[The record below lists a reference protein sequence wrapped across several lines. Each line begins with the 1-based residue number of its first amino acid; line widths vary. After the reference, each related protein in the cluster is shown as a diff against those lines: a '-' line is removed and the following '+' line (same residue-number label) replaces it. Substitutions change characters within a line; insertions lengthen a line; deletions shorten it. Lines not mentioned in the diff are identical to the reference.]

1 MTNPSSIVR
10 FHSRTG
16 GRGSVAE
23 ANMAYQ
29 LYGQGLFNGTGVVES
44 GNADMNVIVG
54 GSNSAPDIVLA
65 ESPAGYKVALDIV
78 GTAQLTITAPASN
91 SRISAVVAYTDDLSI
106 ASTEDTVTG
115 NPATCG
121 LIVVDGTTAA
131 NPNVPTEAQ
140 IRTAITADGATGSQA
155 AYAVVAYITVS
166 SATTVVTSSLI
177 KNTDA
182 KGAIAL
188 LAHPVGSYYETSD
201 TSFDP
206 NVEWGGTWVEDT
218 AGRMLVAQD
227 SGTFTTVGATGGAEK
242 HQHDIGLDLA
252 GNFGEAGIEDPTTGL
267 HDYAADG
274 THTKGSMTISS
285 TGSRQFNSSTL
296 DASTT
301 KNAGTITFAGSTTY
315 ESGLPPYTV
324 VKRWHRTA

>member
-29 LYGQGLFNGTGVVES
+29 IYGHGLFTGTGVVES

-121 LIVVDGTTAA
+121 LIVVNGTTAA
-131 NPNVPTEAQ
+131 NPSVPSDAQ

-166 SATTVVTSSLI
+166 SATTAITTSLI
-177 KNTDA
+177 KNTNA
-182 KGAIAL
+182 KGALAL

-201 TSFDP
+201 ATFDP
-206 NVEWGGTWVEDT
+206 NIEWGGTWTEDS
-218 AGRMLVAQD
+218 AGKVTVAQD
-227 SGTFTTVGATGGAEK
+227 SGTFATVGDTGGAE
-242 HQHDIGLDLA
+242 
-252 GNFGEAGIEDPTTGL
+252 
-267 HDYAADG
+267 
-274 THTKGSMTISS
+274 THTHPLSSQGYAHIAIRSNNTIQYQERSVTDWTATYKGDITNPGDSS
-285 TGSRQFNSSTL
+285 ATNGFGATLGGVTDSGSTL
-296 DASTT
+296 Q
-301 KNAGTITFAGSTTY
+301 
-315 ESGLPPYTV
+315 PYV
-324 VKRWHRTA
+324 VTKRWHRTA

>member
-91 SRISAVVAYTDDLSI
+91 SRIAAVVAYTDDLSI

-155 AYAVVAYITVS
+155 AYAVIAYITVS
-166 SATTVVTSSLI
+166 SATTIVTSSLI
-177 KNTDA
+177 KNTNA
-182 KGAIAL
+182 KGALAL

-201 TSFDP
+201 ATFDP
-206 NVEWGGTWVEDT
+206 NIEWGGTWVEDS
-218 AGRMLVAQD
+218 AGKVLVAQD
-227 SGTFTTVGATGGAEK
+227 SGTFATVGDTGGAETETHK
-242 HQHDIGLDLA
+242 HWQSGGSDDQFMYDLTDDGVTAEGLQ
-252 GNFGEAGIEDPTTGL
+252 TRVR
-267 HDYAADG
+267 
-274 THTKGSMTISS
+274 GSMNKLTSS
-285 TGSRQFNSSTL
+285 TFSSSVGSMRQ
-296 DASTT
+296 
-301 KNAGTITFAGSTTY
+301 STTY
-315 ESGLPPYTV
+315 TETTSTLQPYV
-324 VKRWHRTA
+324 VTKRWHRTA

>member
-121 LIVVDGTTAA
+121 LIVVNGTTAA

-166 SATTVVTSSLI
+166 SATTAITSSLI
-177 KNTDA
+177 KNTNA
-182 KGAIAL
+182 KSALAL

-201 TSFDP
+201 ATFDP
-206 NVEWGGTWVEDT
+206 NIEWGGTWTEDS
-218 AGRMLVAQD
+218 AGKVTVAQD
-227 SGTFTTVGATGGAEK
+227 SGTFATLGDTGGAETATHRHWQSGGGDSDHIYDLSNAGATAEGLESRVK
-242 HQHDIGLDLA
+242 SNMNEVDI
-252 GNFGEAGIEDPTTGL
+252 
-267 HDYAADG
+267 
-274 THTKGSMTISS
+274 S
-285 TGSRQFNSSTL
+285 TGSASTGSMRQTTTYDASASTL
-296 DASTT
+296 Q
-301 KNAGTITFAGSTTY
+301 
-315 ESGLPPYTV
+315 PYV
-324 VKRWHRTA
+324 VTKRWHRTA

>member
-91 SRISAVVAYTDDLSI
+91 SRIAAVVAYTDDLSI

-155 AYAVVAYITVS
+155 AYAVIAYITVS
-166 SATTVVTSSLI
+166 SATTIVTSSLI
-177 KNTDA
+177 KNTNA
-182 KGAIAL
+182 KGALAL

-206 NVEWGGTWVEDT
+206 NAEWGGTWVEDS
-218 AGRMLVAQD
+218 AGKVLVAQD
-227 SGTFTTVGATGGAEK
+227 SGTFATVGDTGGAETETHK
-242 HQHDIGLDLA
+242 HWQSGGSDDQFMYDLTDDGVTAEGLQ
-252 GNFGEAGIEDPTTGL
+252 TRVR
-267 HDYAADG
+267 
-274 THTKGSMTISS
+274 GSMNKLTSS
-285 TGSRQFNSSTL
+285 TFSSSVGSMRQ
-296 DASTT
+296 
-301 KNAGTITFAGSTTY
+301 STTY
-315 ESGLPPYTV
+315 TETTSTLQPYV
-324 VKRWHRTA
+324 VTKRWHRTA

>member
-29 LYGQGLFNGTGVVES
+29 IYGHGLFTGTGVVES

-121 LIVVDGTTAA
+121 LIVVNGTTAA
-131 NPNVPTEAQ
+131 NPNVPSDAQ
-140 IRTAITADGATGSQA
+140 VRTAITADGATGSQA

-166 SATTVVTSSLI
+166 SATTVITSSLI
-177 KNTDA
+177 KNTNA
-182 KGAIAL
+182 KGALAL

-201 TSFDP
+201 ATFDP
-206 NVEWGGTWVEDT
+206 NIEWGGTWTEDS
-218 AGRMLVAQD
+218 AGKVTVAQD
-227 SGTFTTVGATGGAEK
+227 SGTFATVGDTGGAETHTNTLGTAGWAK
-242 HQHDIGLDLA
+242 VIIKSNGDIIYKENNITNWT
-252 GNFGEAGIEDPTTGL
+252 GN
-267 HDYAADG
+267 YAAATNGASSGTYTNQVYGAELDG
-274 THTKGSMTISS
+274 ATGNGSSL
-285 TGSRQFNSSTL
+285 Q
-296 DASTT
+296 
-301 KNAGTITFAGSTTY
+301 
-315 ESGLPPYTV
+315 PYIV
-324 VKRWHRTA
+324 IKRWHRTA

>member
-29 LYGQGLFNGTGVVES
+29 IYGQGLFSGTGVVES
-44 GNADMNVIVG
+44 GNADMNVVVG
-54 GSNSAPDIVLA
+54 GSNNSPDIVIA

-166 SATTVVTSSLI
+166 SATTIVTSSLI
-177 KNTDA
+177 KNTNA
-182 KGAIAL
+182 KGALAL

-218 AGRMLVAQD
+218 AGCVLVAKD
-227 SGTFTTVGATGGAEK
+227 SGTFATVGDTGGEEEHTLTTTEIPSHYHTILDRSFNYTAASATANALVLGERQAQSDAVK
-242 HQHDIGLDLA
+242 TDLA
-252 GNFGEAGIEDPTTGL
+252 GGGEAHNNL
-267 HDYAADG
+267 
-274 THTKGSMTISS
+274 
-285 TGSRQFNSSTL
+285 Q
-296 DASTT
+296 
-301 KNAGTITFAGSTTY
+301 
-315 ESGLPPYTV
+315 PYIV